1 LKRVRMPK
9 VLRRSFR
16 KVEARM
22 SNAIGIIYANNAADS
37 LQGLALERPI
47 AAVPFGGRYRILD
60 FALSSMVN
68 SGMRTIGLVTPHH
81 YRPLLDHL
89 GAGKAW
95 FLDRKDGGLFI
106 LPGVFHGLGGNN
118 HTFCIKDLQNN
129 IEYLEKDFAENVIIS
144 SGEQIFNI
152 NFKSALEFHNNK
164 HADVTLIYKDMR
176 ESDDLTDEM
185 FFEID
190 KDYKVSKV
198 KVKVNDTQDLKKAKP
213 LRSYFVNI
221 LIIRRELLLGI
232 IEKYSSFGCIDLID
246 ILTANLEVLKIYGNP
261 TCSLIGKIRTL
272 KDYFD
277 RSMDLLNLEI
287 RGKLWLGEDRIHTKL
302 KDNPPTQYASKAKV
316 SNSLIASGCTIAG
329 EVVNSIIFRGV
340 ILEDGCQIR
349 NSIILPKCHIHAN
362 AQTDYA
368 ILDKSVTVNG
378 ENVLKGSPNNPLVV
392 LKKTVI

>member
-1 LKRVRMPK
+1 M
-9 VLRRSFR
+9 
-16 KVEARM
+16 M
-22 SNAIGIIYANNAADS
+22 SNAIGIIYANSATDS

-68 SGMRTIGLVTPHH
+68 SGISTIGLVTPHH

-106 LPGVFHGLGGNN
+106 LPGVFHGLGGN

-129 IEYLEKDFAENVIIS
+129 MEYLDKDFAENVVIS
-144 SGEQIFNI
+144 SGDQIFNI
-152 NFKSALEFHNNK
+152 NFKQALEVHDDKN
-164 HADVTLIYKDMR
+164 ADVTLIYKEMDNSG
-176 ESDDLTDEM
+176 ELTNEM
-185 FFEID
+185 FFDMD
-190 KDYKVSKV
+190 KDQKVS
-198 KVKVNDTQDLKKAKP
+198 NIQDKKIPKRIKIVQP
-213 LRSYFVNI
+213 YFVNM
-221 LIIRRELLLGI
+221 LIIRREVLSNIL
-232 IEKYSSFGCIDLID
+232 EKYSSIGCMDLID
-246 ILTANLEVLKIYGNP
+246 ILTANLEVLKIYGSP
-261 TCSLIGKIRTL
+261 TCSLIGTIRTV

-277 RSMDLLNLEI
+277 RSMDLLDLGV
-287 RGKLWLGEDRIHTKL
+287 RGKLWLGADHIHTKI
-302 KDNPPTQYASKAKV
+302 KDNPPTQYTSQAKV

-340 ILEDGCQIR
+340 ILEQGCKIK

-368 ILDKSVTVNG
+368 ILDKSVKVNG
-378 ENVLKGSPNNPLVV
+378 ENVLKGSTDHPLVV
-392 LKKTVI
+392 LKRTVI

>member
-1 LKRVRMPK
+1 M
-9 VLRRSFR
+9 
-16 KVEARM
+16 M
-22 SNAIGIIYANNAADS
+22 SNAIGIIYANSATDS

-68 SGMRTIGLVTPHH
+68 SGIRTIGLVTPHH

-129 IEYLEKDFAENVIIS
+129 MEYLDKDFAENVVIS
-144 SGEQIFNI
+144 SGDQIFNI
-152 NFKSALEFHNNK
+152 NFKHAFEVHNDKN
-164 HADVTLIYKDMR
+164 ADVTLIYKEMDN
-176 ESDDLTDEM
+176 SSNLTNEM
-185 FFEID
+185 FFEMD
-190 KDYKVSKV
+190 KNQKIS
-198 KVKVNDTQDLKKAKP
+198 NIQDKKNLERLKLVQP
-213 LRSYFVNI
+213 YFVNM
-221 LIIRRELLLGI
+221 LIIRREILLDIL
-232 IEKYSSFGCIDLID
+232 EKYSSIGCMDLID
-246 ILTANLEVLKIYGNP
+246 ILTANREVLKIYGSP
-261 TCSLIGKIRTL
+261 TCSLIGTIRTV

-277 RSMDLLNLEI
+277 RSMDLLDLGV
-287 RGKLWLGEDRIHTKL
+287 RGKLWLGVDRIHTKI
-302 KDNPPTQYASKAKV
+302 KDNPPTQYTSQAKV

-340 ILEDGCQIR
+340 ILEQGCKIR

-368 ILDKSVTVNG
+368 ILDKSVKVNG
-378 ENVLKGSPNNPLVV
+378 ENVLKGSLDNPLVV
-392 LKKTVI
+392 LKRTVI